1 MIRIASK
8 FSEVSFD
15 KLRMYEATKAERPL
29 TFSLSLSFLKY
40 QASRWA
46 ERPFPLYLSFI
57 MQHSSFLIRHSSF
70 VIRHSSFLLLLLCL
84 TACYAPPQRIILD
97 ATEEEAPADSLA
109 STLVRPYGVGY
120 NMIVDA
126 DSLLLVEDRPMHWS
140 GGVGETSD
148 SLWLRRYDALV
159 IAALT
164 VIPEDSVDSVWVKVA
179 RDQLTMGWLH
189 ESQLLESARPDDPI
203 SAFIRVFSNR
213 HLLWFLVVLAAVIAL
228 VGLRLV
234 RRQRFAMVHFA
245 DIPSAYPVTLLLTLA
260 ALALLYGYIQRAAPQ
275 LWVQFYF
282 HPTLNPLAQP
292 PLLCVFLA
300 GLWLVL
306 LLAIASVD
314 NVFSLLRPVEALFY
328 LFTLLGA
335 SMMVYLVFSLTAHTL
350 LGYALFAAYAF
361 VSIRHF
367 WRCSRPRY
375 LCGQC
380 GAKLHD
386 KGRCPHCGAIN
397 D

>member
-1 MIRIASK
+1 MRNVRNS
-8 FSEVSFD
+8 
-15 KLRMYEATKAERPL
+15 Y
-29 TFSLSLSFLKY
+29 FSLFHFSLFTPSEARFV
-40 QASRWA
+40 
-46 ERPFPLYLSFI
+46 
-57 MQHSSFLIRHSSF
+57 IRHSSF
-70 VIRHSSFLLLLLCL
+70 VIHHVIHHVIRHSSFILLLLCL
-84 TACYAPPQRIILD
+84 TACYAPPQRIIID
-97 ATEEEAPADSLA
+97 ATEDEAPTDSL
-109 STLVRPYGVGY
+109 
-120 NMIVDA
+120 IVAA

-140 GGVGETSD
+140 GGVVGTSD
-148 SLWLRRYDALV
+148 SLCLRRDDALV
-159 IAALT
+159 VAAMT
-164 VIPEDSVDSVWVKVA
+164 VIPEDSIDSVWVKVA

-189 ESQLLESARPDDPI
+189 ESQLLEGARPDDPI
-203 SAFIRVFSNR
+203 SAFIRV
-213 HLLWFLVVLAAVIAL
+213 WFLVVVAAVIILIAI
-228 VGLRLV
+228 RRV
-234 RRQRFAMVHFA
+234 RRQRFAIVHGD

-260 ALALLYGYIQRAAPQ
+260 ALALLYGYIQHAAPQ
-275 LWVQFYF
+275 MWVQFYF
-282 HPTLNPLAQP
+282 HPTLNPLSQP
-292 PLLCVFLA
+292 PLLCLFLA

-350 LGYALFAAYAF
+350 LGYALFAVYAF
-361 VSIRHF
+361 VALRRF
-367 WRCSRPRY
+367 WCHSRPRY